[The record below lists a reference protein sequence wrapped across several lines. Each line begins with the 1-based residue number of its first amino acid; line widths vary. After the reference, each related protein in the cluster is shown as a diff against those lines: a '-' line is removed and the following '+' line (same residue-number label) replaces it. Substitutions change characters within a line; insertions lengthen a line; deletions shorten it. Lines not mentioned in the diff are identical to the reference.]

1 MPLGYTEVFRWIM
14 VIPAAIIG
22 WWIAIIFGL
31 LLTNIPGYF
40 CPPELLV
47 SDLCM
52 TSWYGPVMSG
62 IMILAAALSAVLTLL
77 FAVLTAP
84 GKRDLVAI
92 AIFLAGSIYAT
103 YFAFSISAWAEYT
116 GAIVAGLFT
125 LFLLIKK
132 YGRRVAT

>member
-1 MPLGYTEVFRWIM
+1 
-14 VIPAAIIG
+14 
-22 WWIAIIFGL
+22 
-31 LLTNIPGYF
+31 
-40 CPPELLV
+40 
-47 SDLCM
+47 
-52 TSWYGPVMSG
+52 MSG

-84 GKRDLVAI
+84 RKRDLVAI
-92 AIFLAGSIYAT
+92 AIFLAGAIYAT